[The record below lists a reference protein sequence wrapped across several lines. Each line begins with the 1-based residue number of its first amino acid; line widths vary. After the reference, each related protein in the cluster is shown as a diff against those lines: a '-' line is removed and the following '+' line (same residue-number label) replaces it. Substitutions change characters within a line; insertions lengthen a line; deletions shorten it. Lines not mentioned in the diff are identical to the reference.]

1 MNFEVIS
8 VDYSGRNEYSREGMV
23 KYLDSLHENGFNNAE
38 LLVPDSDEYP
48 NKIKINIT
56 LNDLSEFVKLVSVL
70 GTVVF
75 DGSQITICDDYIE

>member
-23 KYLDSLHENGFNNAE
+23 KYLNSLHESGFNNAK
-38 LLVPDSDEYP
+38 LLVPDSDKYP
-48 NKIKINIT
+48 NKFKISIT

-75 DGSQITICDDYIE
+75 DGSQITIYDDYIE